1 MNNPTVLYFE
11 DTPANAAEI
20 LPVLAGLLEGVATVE
35 PFAAT
40 EDTEDM
46 FDTRLQAEILARQ
59 AAGKDIVFI
68 VSDADLSRIPFFK
81 GLSDAN
87 IRKVS
92 STLGIPA
99 AYYSSNL
106 TGLSFL
112 KADQAGDGRILLD
125 KSDVQNLASEVNALV
140 RGFMSITAGL
150 SAIKELESA
159 RRPQDSAALLA
170 SLLGRPELENRVRL
184 FISGDQRMGAELL
197 SSPDHDLRRQSSIFG
212 TWIYD
217 SLLKYPGLVV
227 NAVAAASYL
236 NIAEEDFNTQEVR
249 ALFDGA
255 VYEGPF
261 ACESRRLWWRDQLD
275 ELLLEEEDAD
285 DGVAFTLA
293 RTGRA
298 VSPCK
303 CSHSGEAPAGF
314 YCMITKKPVSEEHS
328 VGGISWFPP
337 GADLARIVTTKYDEL
352 APWLGL

>member
-11 DTPANAAEI
+11 DTPATAAEI
-20 LPVLAGLLEGVATVE
+20 LPALTEQLGDVAAVE
-35 PFAAT
+35 HFVAT

-46 FDTRLQAEILARQ
+46 FDTRLQTEILARQ

-68 VSDADLSRIPFFK
+68 VSDADLSRIPLFK

-92 STLGIPA
+92 TALGIPS

-112 KADQAGDGRILLD
+112 KADQAGDGKILLD
-125 KSDVQNLASEVNALV
+125 KSDIKNLATEVNALV
-140 RGFMSITAGL
+140 RGFMAITADL
-150 SAIKELESA
+150 AKIKNLESGA
-159 RRPQDSAALLA
+159 RPQDSAALLA

-197 SSPDHDLRRQSSIFG
+197 SSPDHDLRRQSCIFG

-236 NIAEEDFNTQEVR
+236 NISEEDFNVPDVR
-249 ALFDGA
+249 SLFHGA

-261 ACESRRLWWRDQLD
+261 ACESRQLWWRDQLD
-275 ELLLEEEDAD
+275 ELLLEEDAD
-285 DGVAFTLA
+285 DGAVFATT
-293 RTGRA
+293 RIGRA
-298 VSPCK
+298 VAPCK
-303 CSHSGEAPAGF
+303 CSGSGEAPAGF
-314 YCMITKKPVSEEHS
+314 YCMITKKPVSDDYS